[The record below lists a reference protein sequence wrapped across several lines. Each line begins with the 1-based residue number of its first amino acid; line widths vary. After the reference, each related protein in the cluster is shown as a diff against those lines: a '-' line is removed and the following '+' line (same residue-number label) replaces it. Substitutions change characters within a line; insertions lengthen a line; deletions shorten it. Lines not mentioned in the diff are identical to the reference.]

1 MVNSL
6 MYRIKLDK
14 TAGLPLIGLRTR
26 EINVQKK
33 IISPKS
39 ALQLP
44 MLCTMP
50 SGDRRLLEN
59 AASLSG
65 RKLSGNPVSLFIRRP
80 VALQVDKGVK
90 VGLKKKGV
98 CAPFVPDSRFRRG
111 AVIMTG
117 KNTGRLWKGKEF
129 LME

>member
-14 TAGLPLIGLRTR
+14 TAGLHLIVLRIR

-33 IISPKS
+33 IILPKS

-44 MLCTMP
+44 VRHAMATESCAKAQAF
-50 SGDRRLLEN
+50 SGKN
-59 AASLSG
+59 
-65 RKLSGNPVSLFIRRP
+65 LSGNPVSLFIRRP
-80 VALQVDKGVK
+80 VALQADKGFK

-98 CAPFVPDSRFRRG
+98 CTPFVPDSRFRRN

-117 KNTGRLWKGKEF
+117 KNTSRLWKGKKF

>member
-14 TAGLPLIGLRTR
+14 TAGLHLIVLRIR

-39 ALQLP
+39 ALQRP

-65 RKLSGNPVSLFIRRP
+65 KNLSGNPVSLFIRRP
-80 VALQVDKGVK
+80 VALQADKGFTI
-90 VGLKKKGV
+90 GLKKKGV
-98 CAPFVPDSRFRRG
+98 CTPFVPDSRFRRS

-117 KNTGRLWKGKEF
+117 KNTSHLWKGKKF